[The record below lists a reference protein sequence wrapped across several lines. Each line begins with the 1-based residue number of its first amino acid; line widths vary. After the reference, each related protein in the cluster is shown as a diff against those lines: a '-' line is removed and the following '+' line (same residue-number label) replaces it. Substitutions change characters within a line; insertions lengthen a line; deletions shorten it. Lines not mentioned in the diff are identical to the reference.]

1 TWNNGGK
8 CLTLLDRS
16 RAEAVSAA
24 RRVGET
30 LMGSC
35 KSWTVGGVARALL
48 QWVGPPQPHRSCTD
62 KALSGVPWSY
72 RVCQPGTYEN
82 VALVD
87 LKAAYHQGLARLPSI
102 RLTWLPSGPV
112 WHPMPAAERDRWN
125 ALLTAVAPAKPLR
138 LVLLGNMVGGGQ
150 APWCFCKGQRLAMKA
165 QNGPF
170 RSAGMAVVRAGYELC
185 WLQAEEVQTVYAN
198 TDSVLMPRPARPR
211 AWERWGYEWRLEAE
225 GSADVRCLD
234 VFRVGERMTA
244 WYRQGSRFAL
254 ALPATPS
261 PPSLTLTAWH

>member
-1 TWNNGGK
+1 MRAAFLACLQPMESHDLKGSTYPTLTGLLEISERCWLADFHTSGREIAQRASRSLGGQWWVGAGAVTWNNGGK

-125 ALLTAVAPAKPLR
+125 ALLT
-138 LVLLGNMVGGGQ
+138 
-150 APWCFCKGQRLAMKA
+150 
-165 QNGPF
+165 
-170 RSAGMAVVRAGYELC
+170 
-185 WLQAEEVQTVYAN
+185 
-198 TDSVLMPRPARPR
+198 
-211 AWERWGYEWRLEAE
+211 
-225 GSADVRCLD
+225 
-234 VFRVGERMTA
+234 
-244 WYRQGSRFAL
+244 
-254 ALPATPS
+254 
-261 PPSLTLTAWH
+261 